1 MDSKNIQTI
10 FNESARLIEYCG
22 TQYADQLLAAGAEMI
37 ACFGQGGKIL
47 ICGNGGSAAE
57 AQHFAAEL
65 VNKLCVYRR
74 ALPAV
79 SLATDIATLTSIGND
94 LDFDSIFSRQME
106 ALGKP
111 GDMLWAFST
120 SGRSP
125 NVLKACEAAKTLGMR
140 ILCFTGM
147 PGSPLEELSDRALP
161 VPHADTAR
169 VQEVHLCY
177 GHLLCLQ
184 IERHYLKQA
193 DPH

>member
-1 MDSKNIQTI
+1 MDSSSVAAV
-10 FNESARLIEYCG
+10 FNESASLIGRCG
-22 TQYADQLLAAGAEMI
+22 AQYAGALLAAGRDTI
-37 ACFGQGGKIL
+37 DCFERGGKVL

-65 VNKLCVYRR
+65 VNKLCAYRR

-79 SLATDIATLTSIGND
+79 SLATDTAALTSIGND
-94 LDFDSIFSRQME
+94 LDFDHIFARQVE

-111 GDMLWAFST
+111 GDMLWALST
-120 SGRSP
+120 SGRSR
-125 NVLKACEAAKTLGMR
+125 NIIKACEAAKSTGMR

-147 PGSPLEELSDRALP
+147 PGSPLEALADRTLA
-161 VPHADTAR
+161 VPHAETAR

-177 GHLLCLQ
+177 GHQLCLQ
-184 IERHYLKQA
+184 IERHYLQHA